1 MVLYLMVDIIK
12 LLDQKPKQ
20 KKTLEATALKQ
31 PTTSVSANN
40 CLNGDLHPLK
50 SRAEATQAI

>member
-1 MVLYLMVDIIK
+1 MVDIIK